1 MMRIGIDLNG
11 VLRDTYLKFEQIYEK
26 HLIDKGD
33 DEIQTYD
40 LSFSGETNEISGLT
54 KTITEQSFEYKILSD
69 VDTNNLM
76 NHFAFPS
83 QEDLFSFMYEEYTM
97 ELFGHAPSTE
107 LNSFNVLNDF
117 YYNNRDNMDI
127 KIISNEMGK
136 SKPASLFFLSKFGCL
151 IESVFFYSE
160 ITKNNMWES
169 LDVLLTANPDLLLD
183 IPDNKVVIK
192 YNTKYNKTISS
203 NFNIDTLNEL
213 DDVIKNMNV
222 NV

>member
-1 MMRIGIDLNG
+1 MRIGIDLNG